1 MIQNRTI
8 HEVSTK
14 SNSSQSSSQGE
25 QDYFENQEFLNSKVH
40 FEIEYTGFF
49 ECKIKCFYS
58 VKPKKKK
65 FVTLDEKKKF
75 IQDYKKKI
83 KTELCKT
90 FMLKGSCRYG
100 NKVILKLFFI
110 LNLLKFYNFQCSFA
124 HGTQELKEKSHLNS
138 NFKTRPCRQ
147 YFLNGMCPYGY
158 RCQYLHRE
166 LKYVDE
172 FREFLISS
180 YKVNGLSV
188 KEYENFQTEREKLT
202 KMEEE
207 FKSFAN
213 QSQDVKLFFEKFHP
227 EKT

>member
-1 MIQNRTI
+1 
-8 HEVSTK
+8 
-14 SNSSQSSSQGE
+14 
-25 QDYFENQEFLNSKVH
+25 
-40 FEIEYTGFF
+40 
-49 ECKIKCFYS
+49 
-58 VKPKKKK
+58 
-65 FVTLDEKKKF
+65 
-75 IQDYKKKI
+75 
-83 KTELCKT
+83 
-90 FMLKGSCRYG
+90 
-100 NKVILKLFFI
+100 
-110 LNLLKFYNFQCSFA
+110 
-124 HGTQELKEKSHLNS
+124 
-138 NFKTRPCRQ
+138 
-147 YFLNGMCPYGY
+147 MCPYGY